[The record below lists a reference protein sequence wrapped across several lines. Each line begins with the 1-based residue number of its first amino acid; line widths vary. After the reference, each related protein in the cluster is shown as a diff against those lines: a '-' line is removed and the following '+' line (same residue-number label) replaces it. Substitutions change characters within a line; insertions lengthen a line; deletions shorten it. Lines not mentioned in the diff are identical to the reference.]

1 MKFTDIRRLSL
12 LLCLII
18 GMVGQLYSKSL
29 SGQSKTSRQII
40 VQKIEEKE
48 AETDVL
54 KGDYH
59 IINSEKSSPIEE
71 FMKKSNYCEIGEE
84 YMLIPNC
91 ATELSEDGTMPI
103 DEIPIGKLYSLLNKD
118 VLEYYN
124 WLKEEYNT
132 SLKVKRY
139 KESADYKYQVS
150 EIQQEANCAL
160 GTTYYLIRSISSDE
174 NYDLDSRSF
183 TIQLPNALC
192 GYDLYL
198 KREDSHFK
206 TNDFTTTPIDE
217 DTAYKIETNPCNIY
231 IFVRLTGETRIHGVS
246 KQSICEPTKVIIAD
260 NNNGEIFYEYEPL
273 SKPLQT
279 PPNKGKTVSNNQTK
293 SNNEKNP
300 TETVH
305 NCVEVM
311 PEFPGGQDA
320 LFKFISKNLTYP
332 KAAAKNEIQGRV
344 IVQFIVEK
352 DGTIGNIRIYKGISP
367 ELDKEA
373 IRVFSLPT
381 MPKWKPGTSDGEPV
395 RVRYSVPITF
405 RLN

>member
-1 MKFTDIRRLSL
+1 L

-18 GMVGQLYSKSL
+18 GMIGQLYSKSL

-48 AETDVL
+48 AETDIL

-103 DEIPIGKLYSLLNKD
+103 NEIPIGKLYSLLNKD

-132 SLKVKRY
+132 PLKVKRY

-174 NYDLDSRSF
+174 NYNLDSRSF
-183 TIQLPNALC
+183 TIQLPNALH

-198 KREDSHFK
+198 KREDCHFK
-206 TNDFTTTPIDE
+206 TFDFRTTSIDE
-217 DTAYKIETNPCNIY
+217 DIAYKIETNPCNIY

-246 KQSICEPTKVIIAD
+246 KQSICEPTKVIIA
-260 NNNGEIFYEYEPL
+260 NNDSGEIYYEYDPQK
-273 SKPLQT
+273 KPLQT
-279 PPNKGKTVSNNQTK
+279 PPNK
-293 SNNEKNP
+293 E
-300 TETVH
+300 TETSENKSKTDNTNTTERVH
-305 NCVEVM
+305 VVSETM
-311 PEFPGGQDA
+311 PEFPGGQYA
-320 LFKFISKNLTYP
+320 LFKFISKNLNYP
-332 KAAAKNEIQGRV
+332 KDAKKKGIQGKV
-344 IVQFIVEK
+344 MVQFIVEK

-381 MPKWKPGTSDGEPV
+381 MPKWKPGTSDGVAV
-395 RVRYSVPITF
+395 RVRYSVPIIF
-405 RLN
+405 KLD

>member
-1 MKFTDIRRLSL
+1 
-12 LLCLII
+12 
-18 GMVGQLYSKSL
+18 
-29 SGQSKTSRQII
+29 
-40 VQKIEEKE
+40 
-48 AETDVL
+48 
-54 KGDYH
+54 
-59 IINSEKSSPIEE
+59 
-71 FMKKSNYCEIGEE
+71 MKKSNYCEIGEE

-124 WLKEEYNT
+124 WLKEKYNT
-132 SLKVKRY
+132 PLKVKRY

-160 GTTYYLIRSISSDE
+160 GTTYYLIRNISSDE
-174 NYDLDSRSF
+174 NYNLDSRSF

-206 TNDFTTTPIDE
+206 TYDFTTTPIDE

-231 IFVRLTGETRIHGVS
+231 IFVRLTGETHIHGVS

-260 NNNGEIFYEYEPL
+260 NNSGEIYYEYEPQ

-279 PPNKGKTVSNNQTK
+279 PPNK
-293 SNNEKNP
+293 E
-300 TETVH
+300 TETSENKSKTDNTNTTERVH
-305 NCVEVM
+305 VISETM
-311 PEFPGGQDA
+311 PEFPGGQYA
-320 LFKFISKNLTYP
+320 LFKFISKNLNYP
-332 KAAAKNEIQGRV
+332 KDAKKKGIQGKV
-344 IVQFIVEK
+344 MVQFIVEK
-352 DGTIGNIRIYKGISP
+352 DGTIGDIRIIRSVSP
-367 ELDKEA
+367 DLDKEA

-405 RLN
+405 KLN

>member
-1 MKFTDIRRLSL
+1 M

-18 GMVGQLYSKSL
+18 GMIGQLYSKSL

-48 AETDVL
+48 AETDIL

-103 DEIPIGKLYSLLNKD
+103 NEIPIGKLYSLLNKD

-132 SLKVKRY
+132 PLKVKRY

-174 NYDLDSRSF
+174 NYNLDSRSF
-183 TIQLPNALC
+183 TIQLPNALH

-198 KREDSHFK
+198 KREDCHFK
-206 TNDFTTTPIDE
+206 TFDFRTTSIDE
-217 DTAYKIETNPCNIY
+217 DIAYKIETNPCNIY

-246 KQSICEPTKVIIAD
+246 KQSICEPTKVIIA
-260 NNNGEIFYEYEPL
+260 NNDSGEIYYEYDPQK
-273 SKPLQT
+273 KPLQT
-279 PPNKGKTVSNNQTK
+279 PPNK
-293 SNNEKNP
+293 E
-300 TETVH
+300 TETSENKSKTDNTNTTERVH
-305 NCVEVM
+305 VVSETM
-311 PEFPGGQDA
+311 PEFPGGQYA
-320 LFKFISKNLTYP
+320 LFKFISKNLNYP
-332 KAAAKNEIQGRV
+332 KDAKKKGIQGKV
-344 IVQFIVEK
+344 MVQFIVEK

-381 MPKWKPGTSDGEPV
+381 MPKWKPGTSDGVAV
-395 RVRYSVPITF
+395 RVRYSVPIIF
-405 RLN
+405 KLD

>member
-1 MKFTDIRRLSL
+1 MKFTDIKRLSL

-29 SGQSKTSRQII
+29 SRQSKTSRQII

-59 IINSEKSSPIEE
+59 IINSEKSSPIDE

-132 SLKVKRY
+132 PLKVKRY

-160 GTTYYLIRSISSDE
+160 GTTYYLIRNISSDE
-174 NYDLDSRSF
+174 NYNLDSRSF
-183 TIQLPNALC
+183 TIQLPNALH

-206 TNDFTTTPIDE
+206 TFDFRTTPIDE
-217 DTAYKIETNPCNIY
+217 DIAYKIETNPCNIY

-246 KQSICEPTKVIIAD
+246 KQSICEPTKVIIA
-260 NNNGEIFYEYEPL
+260 NNDSGEIYYEYDPQR
-273 SKPLQT
+273 KPLQT
-279 PPNKGKTVSNNQTK
+279 PPNK
-293 SNNEKNP
+293 E
-300 TETVH
+300 TETSENKSKTDNTNTTERVH
-305 NCVEVM
+305 VVSETM
-311 PEFPGGQDA
+311 PEFPGGQYA
-320 LFKFISKNLTYP
+320 LFKFISKNLNYP
-332 KAAAKNEIQGRV
+332 KDAKKKGIQGKV
-344 IVQFIVEK
+344 MVQFIVEK

-373 IRVFSLPT
+373 IRVFSLPS
-381 MPKWKPGTSDGEPV
+381 MPKWKPGMSDGVAV
-395 RVRYSVPITF
+395 RVRYTFPITF
-405 RLN
+405 KLD

>member
-29 SGQSKTSRQII
+29 SGQSKTSRQVI

-59 IINSEKSSPIEE
+59 IINSEKTSPIEE

-124 WLKEEYNT
+124 WLKEKYNT
-132 SLKVKRY
+132 TLKVKRY
-139 KESADYKYQVS
+139 KESADYKYQLS

-160 GTTYYLIRSISSDE
+160 GTTYYLIRNISSDE
-174 NYDLDSRSF
+174 NYNLDSRSF

-206 TNDFTTTPIDE
+206 TYDFTTTPIDE

-231 IFVRLTGETRIHGVS
+231 IFVRLTGETHIHGVS

-260 NNNGEIFYEYEPL
+260 NNSGEIYYEYEPQ

-279 PPNKGKTVSNNQTK
+279 PPNK
-293 SNNEKNP
+293 E
-300 TETVH
+300 TETSENKSKTDNTNTTERVR
-305 NCVEVM
+305 VISETM
-311 PEFPGGQDA
+311 PEFPGGQYA
-320 LFKFISKNLTYP
+320 LFKFISNNLNYP
-332 KAAAKNEIQGRV
+332 KDAKKKGIQGKV
-344 IVQFIVEK
+344 MVQFIVEK
-352 DGTIGNIRIYKGISP
+352 DGTIGDIRIIRSVSP
-367 ELDKEA
+367 DLDKEA
-373 IRVFSLPT
+373 TRVFSLSS
-381 MPKWKPGTSDGEPV
+381 MPKWKPGMSDGVAV
-395 RVRYSVPITF
+395 RVRYTFPITF
-405 RLN
+405 KLD

>member
-1 MKFTDIRRLSL
+1 M

-18 GMVGQLYSKSL
+18 GMIGQLYSKSL

-48 AETDVL
+48 AETDIL

-103 DEIPIGKLYSLLNKD
+103 NEIPIGKLYSLLNKD

-132 SLKVKRY
+132 PLKVKRY

-174 NYDLDSRSF
+174 NYNLDSRSF
-183 TIQLPNALC
+183 TIQLPNALH

-198 KREDSHFK
+198 KREDCHFK
-206 TNDFTTTPIDE
+206 TFDFRTTSIDE
-217 DTAYKIETNPCNIY
+217 DLAYKIETNPCNIY

-246 KQSICEPTKVIIAD
+246 KQSICEPTKVIIA
-260 NNNGEIFYEYEPL
+260 NNDSGEIYYEYDPQK
-273 SKPLQT
+273 KPLQT
-279 PPNKGKTVSNNQTK
+279 PPNK
-293 SNNEKNP
+293 E
-300 TETVH
+300 TETSENKSKTDNTNTTERVH
-305 NCVEVM
+305 VVSETM
-311 PEFPGGQDA
+311 PEFPGGQYA
-320 LFKFISKNLTYP
+320 LFKFISKNLNYP
-332 KAAAKNEIQGRV
+332 KDAKKKGIQGKV
-344 IVQFIVEK
+344 MVQFIVEK

-381 MPKWKPGTSDGEPV
+381 MPKWKPGTSDGVAV
-395 RVRYSVPITF
+395 RVRYSVPIIF
-405 RLN
+405 KLD

>member
-1 MKFTDIRRLSL
+1 M

-132 SLKVKRY
+132 PLKVKRY

-160 GTTYYLIRSISSDE
+160 GTTYYFPQHFIRRK
-174 NYDLDSRSF
+174 L
-183 TIQLPNALC
+183 
-192 GYDLYL
+192 
-198 KREDSHFK
+198 
-206 TNDFTTTPIDE
+206 
-217 DTAYKIETNPCNIY
+217 
-231 IFVRLTGETRIHGVS
+231 
-246 KQSICEPTKVIIAD
+246 
-260 NNNGEIFYEYEPL
+260 
-273 SKPLQT
+273 
-279 PPNKGKTVSNNQTK
+279 
-293 SNNEKNP
+293 
-300 TETVH
+300 
-305 NCVEVM
+305 
-311 PEFPGGQDA
+311 
-320 LFKFISKNLTYP
+320 
-332 KAAAKNEIQGRV
+332 
-344 IVQFIVEK
+344 
-352 DGTIGNIRIYKGISP
+352 
-367 ELDKEA
+367 
-373 IRVFSLPT
+373 
-381 MPKWKPGTSDGEPV
+381 
-395 RVRYSVPITF
+395 
-405 RLN
+405 

>member
-1 MKFTDIRRLSL
+1 M

-29 SGQSKTSRQII
+29 SGQSKTSRQVI

-59 IINSEKSSPIEE
+59 IINSEKTSPIEE

-124 WLKEEYNT
+124 WLKEKYNT
-132 SLKVKRY
+132 PLKVKRY

-160 GTTYYLIRSISSDE
+160 GTTYYLIRNISSDE
-174 NYDLDSRSF
+174 NYNLDSRSF

-206 TNDFTTTPIDE
+206 TYDFTTTPIDE

-231 IFVRLTGETRIHGVS
+231 IFVRLTGETHIHGVS

-260 NNNGEIFYEYEPL
+260 NNSGEIYYEYEPQ

-279 PPNKGKTVSNNQTK
+279 PPNK
-293 SNNEKNP
+293 E
-300 TETVH
+300 TETSENKSKTDNTNTTERVH
-305 NCVEVM
+305 VISETM
-311 PEFPGGQDA
+311 PEFPGGQYA
-320 LFKFISKNLTYP
+320 LFKFISKNLNYP
-332 KAAAKNEIQGRV
+332 KDAKKKGIQGKV
-344 IVQFIVEK
+344 MVQFIVEK
-352 DGTIGNIRIYKGISP
+352 DGTIGDIRIIRSVSP
-367 ELDKEA
+367 DLDKEA
-373 IRVFSLPT
+373 TRVFSLSS
-381 MPKWKPGTSDGEPV
+381 MPKWKPGMSGGVAV
-395 RVRYSVPITF
+395 RVRYTFPITF
-405 RLN
+405 KLD

>member
-18 GMVGQLYSKSL
+18 GMIGQLYSKSL

-48 AETDVL
+48 AETDIL

-103 DEIPIGKLYSLLNKD
+103 NEIPIGKLYSLLNKD

-132 SLKVKRY
+132 PLKVKRY

-174 NYDLDSRSF
+174 NYNLDSRSF
-183 TIQLPNALC
+183 TIQLPNALH

-198 KREDSHFK
+198 KREDCHFK
-206 TNDFTTTPIDE
+206 TFDFRTTSIDE
-217 DTAYKIETNPCNIY
+217 DLAYKIETNPCNIY

-246 KQSICEPTKVIIAD
+246 KQSICEPTKVIIA
-260 NNNGEIFYEYEPL
+260 NNDSGEIYYEYDPQK
-273 SKPLQT
+273 KPLQT
-279 PPNKGKTVSNNQTK
+279 PPNK
-293 SNNEKNP
+293 E
-300 TETVH
+300 TETSENKSKTDNTNTTERVH
-305 NCVEVM
+305 VVSETM
-311 PEFPGGQDA
+311 PEFPGGQYA
-320 LFKFISKNLTYP
+320 LFKFISKNLNYP
-332 KAAAKNEIQGRV
+332 KDAKKKGIQGKV
-344 IVQFIVEK
+344 MVQFIVEK

-381 MPKWKPGTSDGEPV
+381 MPKWKPGTSDGVAV
-395 RVRYSVPITF
+395 RVRYSVPIIF
-405 RLN
+405 KLD

>member
-18 GMVGQLYSKSL
+18 GMIGQLYSKSL

-48 AETDVL
+48 AETDIL

-103 DEIPIGKLYSLLNKD
+103 NEIPIGKLYSLLNKD

-132 SLKVKRY
+132 PLKVKRY

-174 NYDLDSRSF
+174 NYNLDSRSF
-183 TIQLPNALC
+183 TIQLPNALH

-198 KREDSHFK
+198 KREDCHFK
-206 TNDFTTTPIDE
+206 TFDFRTTSIDE
-217 DTAYKIETNPCNIY
+217 DIAYKIETNPCNIY

-246 KQSICEPTKVIIAD
+246 KQSICEPTKVIIA
-260 NNNGEIFYEYEPL
+260 NNDSGEIYYEYDPQK
-273 SKPLQT
+273 KPLQT
-279 PPNKGKTVSNNQTK
+279 PPNK
-293 SNNEKNP
+293 E
-300 TETVH
+300 TETSENKSKTDNTNTTERVH
-305 NCVEVM
+305 VVSETM
-311 PEFPGGQDA
+311 PEFPGGQYA
-320 LFKFISKNLTYP
+320 LFKFISKNLNYP
-332 KAAAKNEIQGRV
+332 KDAKKKGIQGKV
-344 IVQFIVEK
+344 MVQFIVEK

-381 MPKWKPGTSDGEPV
+381 MPKWKPGTSDGVAV
-395 RVRYSVPITF
+395 RVRYSVPIIF
-405 RLN
+405 KLD

>member
-18 GMVGQLYSKSL
+18 GMIGQLYSKSL

-48 AETDVL
+48 AETDIL

-103 DEIPIGKLYSLLNKD
+103 NEIPIGKLYSLLNKD

-132 SLKVKRY
+132 PLKVKRY

-174 NYDLDSRSF
+174 NYNLDSRSF
-183 TIQLPNALC
+183 TIQLPNALH

-198 KREDSHFK
+198 KREDCHFK
-206 TNDFTTTPIDE
+206 TFDFRTTSIDE
-217 DTAYKIETNPCNIY
+217 DIAYKIETNPCNIY
-231 IFVRLTGETRIHGVS
+231 IFVRLTGETHIHGVS
-246 KQSICEPTKVIIAD
+246 KQSICEPTKVIIA
-260 NNNGEIFYEYEPL
+260 NNNSGEIYYEYEPQ

-279 PPNKGKTVSNNQTK
+279 PPNK
-293 SNNEKNP
+293 E
-300 TETVH
+300 TETSENKSKTDNTNTTERVH
-305 NCVEVM
+305 VISETM
-311 PEFPGGQDA
+311 PEFPGGQYA
-320 LFKFISKNLTYP
+320 LFKFISKNLNYP
-332 KAAAKNEIQGRV
+332 KDAKKKGIQGKV
-344 IVQFIVEK
+344 MVQFIVEK
-352 DGTIGNIRIYKGISP
+352 DGTIGDIRIIRSVSP
-367 ELDKEA
+367 DLDKEA
-373 IRVFSLPT
+373 IRVFNLPT
-381 MPKWKPGTSDGEPV
+381 MPKWKPGTSDGVAV
-395 RVRYSVPITF
+395 RVRYSVPIIF
-405 RLN
+405 KLD

>member
-1 MKFTDIRRLSL
+1 M

-29 SGQSKTSRQII
+29 SGQSKTSRQVI

-59 IINSEKSSPIEE
+59 IINSEKTSPIEE

-124 WLKEEYNT
+124 WLKEKYNT
-132 SLKVKRY
+132 PLKVKRY

-160 GTTYYLIRSISSDE
+160 GTTYYLIRNISSDE
-174 NYDLDSRSF
+174 NYNLDSRSF

-206 TNDFTTTPIDE
+206 TYDFTTTPIDE

-231 IFVRLTGETRIHGVS
+231 IFVRLTGETHIHGVS

-260 NNNGEIFYEYEPL
+260 NNSGEIYYEYEPQ

-279 PPNKGKTVSNNQTK
+279 PPNK
-293 SNNEKNP
+293 E
-300 TETVH
+300 TETSENKSKTDNTNTTERVH
-305 NCVEVM
+305 VISETM
-311 PEFPGGQDA
+311 PEFPGGQYA
-320 LFKFISKNLTYP
+320 LFKFISKNLNYP
-332 KAAAKNEIQGRV
+332 KDAKKKGIQGKV
-344 IVQFIVEK
+344 MVQFIVEK
-352 DGTIGNIRIYKGISP
+352 DGTIGDIRIIRSVSP
-367 ELDKEA
+367 DLDKEA

-405 RLN
+405 KLN

>member
-132 SLKVKRY
+132 PLKVKRY

-183 TIQLPNALC
+183 TIQLPNALR

-206 TNDFTTTPIDE
+206 TYDFTATPIDE

-231 IFVRLTGETRIHGVS
+231 IFVRLTGETHIHGVS
-246 KQSICEPTKVIIAD
+246 NQSICEPTKVIIA
-260 NNNGEIFYEYEPL
+260 NNNSGEIYYEYEPQ

-279 PPNKGKTVSNNQTK
+279 PPNK
-293 SNNEKNP
+293 E
-300 TETVH
+300 TETSENKSKTDNTNTTERVH
-305 NCVEVM
+305 VISETM
-311 PEFPGGQDA
+311 PEFPGGQYA
-320 LFKFISKNLTYP
+320 LFKFISKNLNYP
-332 KAAAKNEIQGRV
+332 KDAKKKGIQGKV
-344 IVQFIVEK
+344 MVQFIVEK
-352 DGTIGNIRIYKGISP
+352 DGTIGDIRIIRSVSP
-367 ELDKEA
+367 DLDKEA
-373 IRVFSLPT
+373 IRVFNLPT
-381 MPKWKPGTSDGEPV
+381 MPKWKPGTSDGVAV
-395 RVRYSVPITF
+395 RVRYSVPIIF
-405 RLN
+405 KLD

>member
-1 MKFTDIRRLSL
+1 M

-18 GMVGQLYSKSL
+18 GMIGQLYSKSL

-48 AETDVL
+48 AETDIL

-71 FMKKSNYCEIGEE
+71 YMKKSNYCEIGEE

-103 DEIPIGKLYSLLNKD
+103 NEIPIGKLYSLLNKD

-132 SLKVKRY
+132 PLKVKRY

-174 NYDLDSRSF
+174 NYNLDSRSF
-183 TIQLPNALC
+183 TIQLPNALH

-198 KREDSHFK
+198 KREDCHFK
-206 TNDFTTTPIDE
+206 TFDFRTTSIDE
-217 DTAYKIETNPCNIY
+217 DIAYKIETNPCNIY

-246 KQSICEPTKVIIAD
+246 KQSICEPTKVIIA
-260 NNNGEIFYEYEPL
+260 NNDSGEIYYEYDPQK
-273 SKPLQT
+273 KPLQT
-279 PPNKGKTVSNNQTK
+279 PPNK
-293 SNNEKNP
+293 E
-300 TETVH
+300 TETSENKSKTGNTNTTERVH
-305 NCVEVM
+305 VVSETM
-311 PEFPGGQDA
+311 PEFPGGQYA
-320 LFKFISKNLTYP
+320 LFKFISKNLNYP
-332 KAAAKNEIQGRV
+332 KDAKKKGIQGKV
-344 IVQFIVEK
+344 MVQFIVEK

-381 MPKWKPGTSDGEPV
+381 MPKWKPGTSDGVAV
-395 RVRYSVPITF
+395 RVRYSVPIIF
-405 RLN
+405 KLD

>member
-18 GMVGQLYSKSL
+18 GMVDQLYSKSL

-59 IINSEKSSPIEE
+59 IINSEKSSPVEE

-206 TNDFTTTPIDE
+206 TYDFTTTPIDE

-231 IFVRLTGETRIHGVS
+231 IFVRLTGETHIHGVS

-260 NNNGEIFYEYEPL
+260 NNSGEIYYEYEPQ

-279 PPNKGKTVSNNQTK
+279 PPNK
-293 SNNEKNP
+293 E
-300 TETVH
+300 TETSENKSKTDNTNTTERVH
-305 NCVEVM
+305 VISETM
-311 PEFPGGQDA
+311 PEFPGGQYA
-320 LFKFISKNLTYP
+320 LFKFISKNLNYP
-332 KAAAKNEIQGRV
+332 KDAKKKGIQGKV
-344 IVQFIVEK
+344 MVQFIVEK

-405 RLN
+405 KLN

>member
-1 MKFTDIRRLSL
+1 M

-18 GMVGQLYSKSL
+18 GMIGQLYSKSL

-48 AETDVL
+48 AETDIL

-103 DEIPIGKLYSLLNKD
+103 NEIPIGKLYSLLNKD

-132 SLKVKRY
+132 PLKVKRY

-174 NYDLDSRSF
+174 NYNLDSRSF
-183 TIQLPNALC
+183 TIQLPNALH

-198 KREDSHFK
+198 KREDCHFK
-206 TNDFTTTPIDE
+206 TFDFRTTSIDE
-217 DTAYKIETNPCNIY
+217 DIAYKIETNPCNIY
-231 IFVRLTGETRIHGVS
+231 IFVRLTGETHIHGVS
-246 KQSICEPTKVIIAD
+246 KQSICEPTKVIIA
-260 NNNGEIFYEYEPL
+260 NNNSGEIYYEYEPQ

-279 PPNKGKTVSNNQTK
+279 PPNK
-293 SNNEKNP
+293 E
-300 TETVH
+300 TETSENKSKTDNTNTTERVH
-305 NCVEVM
+305 VISETM
-311 PEFPGGQDA
+311 PEFPGGQYA
-320 LFKFISKNLTYP
+320 LFKFISKNLNYP
-332 KAAAKNEIQGRV
+332 KDAKKKGIQGKV
-344 IVQFIVEK
+344 MVQFIVEK
-352 DGTIGNIRIYKGISP
+352 DGTIGDIRIIRSVSP
-367 ELDKEA
+367 DLDKEA
-373 IRVFSLPT
+373 IRVFNLPT
-381 MPKWKPGTSDGEPV
+381 MPKWKPGTSDGVAV
-395 RVRYSVPITF
+395 RVRYSVPIIF
-405 RLN
+405 KLD

>member
-29 SGQSKTSRQII
+29 SGQSKTSRQVI

-59 IINSEKSSPIEE
+59 IINSEKTSPIEE

-124 WLKEEYNT
+124 WLKEKYNT
-132 SLKVKRY
+132 PLKVKRY

-160 GTTYYLIRSISSDE
+160 GTTYYLIRNISSDE
-174 NYDLDSRSF
+174 NYNLDSRSF

-206 TNDFTTTPIDE
+206 TYDFTTTPIDE

-231 IFVRLTGETRIHGVS
+231 IFVRLTGETHIHGVS

-260 NNNGEIFYEYEPL
+260 NNSGEIYYEYEPQ

-279 PPNKGKTVSNNQTK
+279 PPNK
-293 SNNEKNP
+293 E
-300 TETVH
+300 TETSENKSKTDNTNTTERVH
-305 NCVEVM
+305 VISETM
-311 PEFPGGQDA
+311 PEFPGGQYA
-320 LFKFISKNLTYP
+320 LFKFISKNLNYP
-332 KAAAKNEIQGRV
+332 KDAKKKGIQGKV
-344 IVQFIVEK
+344 MVQFIVEK
-352 DGTIGNIRIYKGISP
+352 DGTIGDIRIIRSVSP
-367 ELDKEA
+367 DLDKEA
-373 IRVFSLPT
+373 TRVFSLSS
-381 MPKWKPGTSDGEPV
+381 MPKWKPGMSGGVAV
-395 RVRYSVPITF
+395 RVRYTFPITF
-405 RLN
+405 KLD

>member
-29 SGQSKTSRQII
+29 SGQSKTSRQVI

-59 IINSEKSSPIEE
+59 IINSEKTSPIEE

-124 WLKEEYNT
+124 WLKEKYNT
-132 SLKVKRY
+132 PLKVKRY

-160 GTTYYLIRSISSDE
+160 GTTYYLIRNISSDE
-174 NYDLDSRSF
+174 NYNLDSRSF

-206 TNDFTTTPIDE
+206 TYDFTTTPIDE

-231 IFVRLTGETRIHGVS
+231 IFVRLTGETHIHGVS

-260 NNNGEIFYEYEPL
+260 NNSGEIYYEYEPQ

-279 PPNKGKTVSNNQTK
+279 PPNK
-293 SNNEKNP
+293 E
-300 TETVH
+300 TETSENKSKTDNTNTTERVH
-305 NCVEVM
+305 VISETM
-311 PEFPGGQDA
+311 PEFPGGQYA
-320 LFKFISKNLTYP
+320 LFKFISKNLNYP
-332 KAAAKNEIQGRV
+332 KDAKKKGIQGKV
-344 IVQFIVEK
+344 MVQFIVEK
-352 DGTIGNIRIYKGISP
+352 DGTIGDIRIIRSVSP
-367 ELDKEA
+367 DLDKEA

-405 RLN
+405 KLN

>member
-1 MKFTDIRRLSL
+1 M

-48 AETDVL
+48 AETDIL

-103 DEIPIGKLYSLLNKD
+103 NEIPIGKLYSLLNKD

-132 SLKVKRY
+132 PLKVKRY

-206 TNDFTTTPIDE
+206 TYDFTTTPIDE

-231 IFVRLTGETRIHGVS
+231 IFVRLTGETHIHGVS

-260 NNNGEIFYEYEPL
+260 NNSGVIYYEYEPQ

-279 PPNKGKTVSNNQTK
+279 PPNK
-293 SNNEKNP
+293 E
-300 TETVH
+300 TETSENKSKTDNTNTTERVH
-305 NCVEVM
+305 VISETM

-332 KAAAKNEIQGRV
+332 KEAAKNEIQGRV

-352 DGTIGNIRIYKGISP
+352 DGTIGNIGISRGISP

-381 MPKWKPGTSDGEPV
+381 MPKWKPGTSDGKPV
-395 RVRYSVPITF
+395 RVRYSVPIIF
-405 RLN
+405 KLN

>member
-1 MKFTDIRRLSL
+1 M

-18 GMVGQLYSKSL
+18 GMIGQLYSKSL

-48 AETDVL
+48 AETDIL

-103 DEIPIGKLYSLLNKD
+103 NEIPIGKLYSLLNKD

-132 SLKVKRY
+132 PLKVKRY

-174 NYDLDSRSF
+174 NYNLDSRSF
-183 TIQLPNALC
+183 TIQLPNALH

-198 KREDSHFK
+198 KREDCHFK
-206 TNDFTTTPIDE
+206 TFDFRTTSIDE
-217 DTAYKIETNPCNIY
+217 DIAYKIETNPCNIY

-246 KQSICEPTKVIIAD
+246 KQSICEPTKVIIA
-260 NNNGEIFYEYEPL
+260 NNDSGEIYYEYDPQK
-273 SKPLQT
+273 KPLQT
-279 PPNKGKTVSNNQTK
+279 PPNK
-293 SNNEKNP
+293 E
-300 TETVH
+300 TETSENKSKTGNTNTTERVH
-305 NCVEVM
+305 VVSETM
-311 PEFPGGQDA
+311 PEFPGGQYA
-320 LFKFISKNLTYP
+320 LFKFISKNLNYP
-332 KAAAKNEIQGRV
+332 KDAKKKGIQGKV
-344 IVQFIVEK
+344 MVQFIVEK

-381 MPKWKPGTSDGEPV
+381 MPKWKPGTSDGVAV
-395 RVRYSVPITF
+395 RVRYSVPIIF
-405 RLN
+405 KLD